1 MSLLD
6 AVRRA
11 VAIAAN
17 EGHSAVLVGDLQA
30 LRAEGDVRRSG

>member
-11 VAIAAN
+11 VAIAAA
-17 EGHSAVLVGDLQA
+17 EGRAAVLVADLQA